1 MRMYTDDEAERLVAS
16 ILTKLPAIIHMDVYL
31 EYNLMDVYS
40 KEHTSMTY
48 AVAQGINS
56 LCRKGIAAVHPEC
69 NRRII
74 VVRNFRA
81 LI

>member
-1 MRMYTDDEAERLVAS
+1 MRVYTDAEAERLVAS
-16 ILTKLPAIIHMDVYL
+16 ILTKLPATVHSGTHL
-31 EYNLMDVYS
+31 EFSLMDVYN

-48 AVAQGINS
+48 AVAQGINV
-56 LCRKGIAAVHPEC
+56 LGRKGIAAVHPEC